1 MAPLTVDADI
11 YYAAAKKLGT
21 LAYEIITGV
30 SRDLAPGLTISPGMG
45 GNYPAV
51 APWCTAYLLHANEVR
66 TVVQN
71 YAEACHH
78 FGDIIN
84 AAGYN
89 WDTAE
94 YTANRNPDKGA
105 APPHP
110 VRAAA
115 NPASF
120 PEIPVVSGEN
130 GVGATMAPA
139 GQAESSWTGAPNGRA
154 DALEAAGTAWEN
166 FAYCQELMSAPS
178 TLQAIRDSFN
188 GVQAPEVPDIQEALD
203 ALRSAAEQIR
213 TVAMAL
219 GSETR
224 IHGDNLVDARQQLS
238 TAATQAFP
246 NQPGA
251 QITTAVNNSSIRV
264 SVSESVDTAD
274 IVGANAYLE
283 TTLRNST
290 LFAVLSKVGNDGH
303 GFVSRDSLNSLP
315 KLKGIIGL
323 PLIVESGNQTDNE
336 VLSTEWD
343 NAATWTDPTT
353 SLSAVDLSALDAYG
367 PQMKTWA
374 ILSVKYGNEAGVD
387 PRMVLAMALQEGA
400 PLRSGLNKDFYKAL
414 EGDPSSYNPK
424 WTGPGSGEAYDK
436 ARLEASQL
444 GVDKGHGAGNSIGLT
459 NQKEAPF
466 NESKA
471 RYPDKFKDEEWAD
484 LVGND
489 DLALKAAAYNLKSL
503 QDEAAAHAT
512 PEVRTGQT
520 LNQFLSS
527 GYNAGG
533 TVDRSYNV
541 ATGHEGF
548 NDGSNGKNNEVE
560 HGASTVKSGGTFDL
574 ANKILCESGAFR

>member
-1 MAPLTVDADI
+1 MSPLSVDADI
-11 YYAAAKKLGT
+11 YYAAAKS
-21 LAYEIITGV
+21 LAALAEEIDTGV
-30 SRDLAPGLTISPGMG
+30 SRDLAPGLTASPGMG

-51 APWCTAYLLHANEVR
+51 APWCMAYLVHANEVR

-71 YAEACHH
+71 YAEAAHH
-78 FGDIIN
+78 FGNILS

-94 YTANRNPDKGA
+94 YNANRSPDKGS

-110 VRAAA
+110 VHAAA
-115 NPASF
+115 NPAGF

-130 GVGATMAPA
+130 GAGAVIACT
-139 GQAESSWTGAPNGRA
+139 GQAPSSWTGAPNGRA
-154 DALEAAGTAWEN
+154 DALESVGVAWEN
-166 FAYCQELMSAPS
+166 FSYCHELMTAPS
-178 TLQAIRDSFN
+178 TLQALRDSFN

-203 ALRSAAEQIR
+203 ALRSASEQIR
-213 TVAMAL
+213 TVTMAL

-238 TAATQAFP
+238 AAATQSFP

-251 QITTAVNNSSIRV
+251 QVITSVYNSSIHV
-264 SVSESVDTAD
+264 SVSESVGADD
-274 IVGANAYLE
+274 IVAAEAFLGA
-283 TTLRNST
+283 TLRNST
-290 LFAVLSKVGNDGH
+290 LFATLSKIGDR
-303 GFVSRDSLNSLP
+303 GFVTKDALNSLP
-315 KLKGIIGL
+315 KLRAIIGL
-323 PLIVESGNQTDNE
+323 PLITESGNQKDNE

-343 NAATWTDPTT
+343 TAATWTDPAK

-374 ILSVKYGNEAGVD
+374 ILAVKYGNEAGVD

-400 PLRSGLNKDFYKAL
+400 PLRSGLGTDFYKSL

-424 WTGPGSGEAYDK
+424 PAGPGSGEAYDR

-471 RYPDKFKDEEWAD
+471 RYPDKFKDEEWSD

-489 DLALKAAAYNLKSL
+489 DLAMKAAAYNLKTL
-503 QDEAAAHAT
+503 QEEAATQAT

-533 TVDRSYNV
+533 TAERSYNV
-541 ATGHEGF
+541 ATGDGTF
-548 NDGSNGKNNEVE
+548 NDGADGKNNEVE
-560 HGASTVKSGGTFDL
+560 HGASTVKPGGTFDL
-574 ANKILCESGAFR
+574 ANKILCDSGAFR